1 MNLPPFTGP
10 GAIRS
15 RRNFWDQ
22 IRTAVLASQKIA
34 GRFVTVSEHPG
45 KGTVINVASDA
56 SRGGGGGGGGPAAT
70 GACCTDGVC
79 SEVTQEECENGGGY
93 FYGVG
98 TTCSGRVCDEGVP
111 CSSVGLSVT
120 NSFSSTVSADPG
132 HCLDWNVTG
141 HERTHEFTQDELNF
155 STPASGFEDCQTGC
169 NGDPFVVLGVTYYYT
184 NGNSVGW
191 YFRASFDCG
200 NRTVSVEVDR
210 SINCSGCTPDG
221 CPDDC
226 SPFNLCSSN
235 WDKIYTISLDEPGE
249 HTFDDDITNGSGF
262 TAHFTTSITL
272 TI

>member
-1 MNLPPFTGP
+1 MKTPRFSGPFRWS
-10 GAIRS
+10 ALRQQLLSLRDDVQSI
-15 RRNFWDQ
+15 N
-22 IRTAVLASQKIA
+22 KIA
-34 GRFVTVSEHPG
+34 GRNVTIDEHRG
-45 KGTVINVASDA
+45 KGKVINVASDA
-56 SRGGGGGGGGPAAT
+56 SRGGGGGGPTAT

-141 HERTHEFTQDELNF
+141 HEQTHEFTQDELNF

-169 NGDPFVVLGVTYYYT
+169 NGDSFVVFGVTYYYT
-184 NGNSVGW
+184 NGNFVGW
-191 YFRASFDCG
+191 YFRASFDCV
-200 NRTVSVEVDR
+200 NRTVSVEVAR
-210 SINCSGCTPDG
+210 NINCNGCTPDG

-226 SPFNLCSSN
+226 SPFNSCVSD

-262 TAHFTTSITL
+262 TAHFTTLITL